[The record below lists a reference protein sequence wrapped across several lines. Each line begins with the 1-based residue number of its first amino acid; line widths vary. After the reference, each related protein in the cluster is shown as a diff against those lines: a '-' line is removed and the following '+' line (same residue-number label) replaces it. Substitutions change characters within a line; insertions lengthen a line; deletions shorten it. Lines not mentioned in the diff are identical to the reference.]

1 MQVLSKNEALET
13 VAANVEALILDRG
26 WSARELARRSQN
38 SAMRVSR
45 LLNRENMPAAD
56 VLHRI
61 AEALDVQLD
70 ELFERQKIPA

>member
-13 VAANVEALILDRG
+13 VAANVEALILERG

-56 VLHRI
+56 ALARI
-61 AEALDVQLD
+61 AECLGGSIDS
-70 ELFERQKIPA
+70 LFQSC